1 MRKQAPFPPAAT
13 VFGQPVHFLAF
24 GFGLGLSR
32 RAPGTVGTLAA
43 LPFILLYATWPL
55 WAQLLLT
62 GLVCLLGFW
71 ICGESARR
79 LDSHDHP
86 GIVWDEIAGWMITML
101 VVPITPWTLL
111 AGFLIFRFFDIVKP
125 WPIILLDRH
134 LKGGVGIMMDDILA
148 GLMSAAI
155 LWLAYL
161 YWTPATDW
169 LLSLIA

>member
-1 MRKQAPFPPAAT
+1 
-13 VFGQPVHFLAF
+13 
-24 GFGLGLSR
+24 
-32 RAPGTVGTLAA
+32 
-43 LPFILLYATWPL
+43 
-55 WAQLLLT
+55 
-62 GLVCLLGFW
+62 
-71 ICGESARR
+71 
-79 LDSHDHP
+79 
-86 GIVWDEIAGWMITML
+86 MITML